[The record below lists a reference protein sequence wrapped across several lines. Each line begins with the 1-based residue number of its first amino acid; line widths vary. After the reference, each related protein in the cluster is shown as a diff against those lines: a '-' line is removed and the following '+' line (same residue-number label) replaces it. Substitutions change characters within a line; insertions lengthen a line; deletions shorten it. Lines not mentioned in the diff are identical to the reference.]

1 LLTST
6 HSYEEKP
13 LKLFLSTQRGRAI
26 VMSERINTA
35 IDVTVLSV
43 GFFLTSW
50 FYYELY
56 QAFRI
61 YYLGF

>member
-1 LLTST
+1 
-6 HSYEEKP
+6 
-13 LKLFLSTQRGRAI
+13 
-26 VMSERINTA
+26 MSERINTA